1 MTIEEK
7 LKLLPAQPGVYLM
20 KNAAG
25 EIIYVG
31 KAVSLR
37 NRVRQYFQSSRSHS
51 PKVRAMVSNIADFE
65 YIVTDSE
72 VEALILESNLI
83 KRYTPWY
90 NVRLK
95 DDKHYPY
102 LKVTLNEPFPRI
114 VVVRKMKQ
122 DGCRYFGPYTD
133 SHAMRD
139 TLKFIRRV
147 FPIRTCNKDIKP
159 GSCER
164 PCLNYHI
171 NRCLGP
177 CAGKVTEEE
186 YRQVID
192 QVILFL
198 EGKQDDLIV
207 ALEEKMKKAARE
219 LRFEAAARLRDQI
232 DSMRKVVERQKIIS
246 SAQVDQDVIGIAAAA
261 DAACVQLFHVR
272 KGKLIGREHFFL
284 DVAPDEAPE
293 EMLSSFVTQHYA
305 RATDIPKEILL
316 PSAIPDTEVVEKW
329 LTGLRGNRVYIRVP
343 QRGEKRSLVEMVQ
356 ENAELV
362 MKERRSEAERKKAE
376 QWKGM
381 EELQEYLGLP
391 KLPRRIEGFDISN
404 IQGTQ
409 AVGSMVVFVDGAA
422 CPSEYRRFKVRTKDT
437 PDDYAMMTEVVR
449 RRFLRGLKERE
460 ELEQLSEETQ
470 LSPEEAAKMKED
482 AKFAELPDLLL
493 IDGGKGQLGV
503 ARAVL
508 RELGLEFI
516 PTIGLAEQFEEIYM
530 EGNPDPI
537 ILPRNSPA
545 LYLVQ
550 RIRDEAHRFAITYH
564 RHLRDQRT
572 TKSVLDEIPGI
583 GPKRKKA
590 LIRTFGSVLGVKQAT
605 LEQLKAVPGITAE
618 LAERIHETLQG

>member
-1 MTIEEK
+1 MTLEEK

-25 EIIYVG
+25 EVIYVG

-51 PKVRAMVSNIADFE
+51 PKVKAMVSNISDFE

-83 KRYTPWY
+83 KRYRPWY

-102 LKVTLNEPFPRI
+102 LKVTLNEPFPRL
-114 VVVRKMKQ
+114 VVVRKIKQ

-133 SHAMRD
+133 SQAVRN

-147 FPIRTCNKDIKP
+147 FPIRTCNKNIQP
-159 GSCER
+159 GSNER

-171 NRCLGP
+171 KRCLAP
-177 CAGKVTEEE
+177 CAGKVTPEE

-198 EGKQDDLIV
+198 EGKQDDLIDT
-207 ALEEKMKKAARE
+207 LEEKMKKAAQE

-232 DSMRKVVERQKIIS
+232 ESLRKIVEKQKIIT
-246 SAQVDQDVIGIAAAA
+246 SAPVDQDVIGIAAAEET
-261 DAACVQLFHVR
+261 ACVQLFHIR
-272 KGKLIGREHFFL
+272 QGKLIGRERFFL
-284 DVAPDEAPE
+284 DVAPDDTAE
-293 EMLSSFVTQHYA
+293 EMLAGFVSQHYA
-305 RATDIPKEILL
+305 RAADIPKEVLL
-316 PSAIPDTEVVEKW
+316 PAEIPDVEVVEKW
-329 LTGLRGNRVYIRVP
+329 LTSLRGNRVYVRVP
-343 QRGEKRSLVEMVQ
+343 QRGEKRHLVEMVQ

-362 MKERRSEAERKKAE
+362 MKEHRFEAERKQAV
-376 QWKGM
+376 QRQGM
-381 EELQEYLGLP
+381 EELQAYLGLP
-391 KLPRRIEGFDISN
+391 TLPRRIEGFDISN
-404 IQGTQ
+404 IQGTE
-409 AVGSMVVFVDGAA
+409 AVGSMVVFVDGA
-422 CPSEYRRFKVRTKDT
+422 PRTSDYRRFKIRTKHT
-437 PDDYAMMTEVVR
+437 PDDYAMMAEVVR

-460 ELEQLSEETQ
+460 ELEKLA
-470 LSPEEAAKMKED
+470 PEERQTAEGE
-482 AKFAELPDLLL
+482 AKFAEFPDLIL
-493 IDGGKGQLGV
+493 IDGGKGQLNV
-503 ARAVL
+503 ARSVL
-508 RELGLEFI
+508 RELGLESI
-516 PTIGLAEQFEEIYM
+516 PTIGLAEKFEEIYM

-537 ILPRNSPA
+537 ILPRDSQA

-550 RIRDEAHRFAITYH
+550 RVRDEAHRFALTYH

-572 TKSVLDEIPGI
+572 TKSILDDIPGI

-590 LIRTFGSVLGVKQAT
+590 LIRAFGSVYGVKQAT
-605 LEQLKAVPGITAE
+605 LEELKAVPGITEE
-618 LAERIHETLQG
+618 LAERIYETFR